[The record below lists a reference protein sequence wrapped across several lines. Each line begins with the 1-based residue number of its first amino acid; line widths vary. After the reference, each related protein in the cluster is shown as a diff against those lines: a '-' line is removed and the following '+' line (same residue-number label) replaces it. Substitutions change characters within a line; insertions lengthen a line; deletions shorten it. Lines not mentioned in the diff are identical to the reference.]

1 MSTATHFSLPQ
12 YELMLEAGVFDGEH
26 FQRVELIRG
35 EIQEMNP
42 IGVPHAMMVNALVE
56 WSSESLPHRTVLLSI
71 QNPIR
76 LPSSQSAPQPDIA
89 WIVRKDYPDGHPLP
103 EDVLL
108 LIEVSDSTL
117 EGDCGE
123 KARLYAEAGIA
134 DYWVVALE
142 QREIRVFRQPT
153 AEGYQSKSIVRG
165 DEELRPLAFAE
176 VVIKPA
182 QIFAVNP
189 S

>member
-1 MSTATHFSLPQ
+1 MSPATHFSLPQ
-12 YELMLEAGVFDGEH
+12 YELMLEAGVFDGQH

-42 IGVPHAMMVNALVE
+42 IGVPHAMMVNELND
-56 WSSESLPHRTVLLSI
+56 WSNREAPSDAVWVSI

-117 EGDCGE
+117 DADCGE

-153 AEGYQSKSIVRG
+153 AGGYQSNSVVRG
-165 DEELRPLAFAE
+165 DEELRPLAFGE
-176 VVIKPA
+176 VVLKSS
-182 QIFAVNP
+182 QIFAVDP